1 MVYRILCAIDGS
13 EHAKHAVSYASDLA
27 KRMDA
32 DLAIAIVNVAM
43 GAMRGSVHYAWEETE
58 AKQLLD
64 EAAAEARKAGVSTV
78 REAMLVSREASSGI
92 VQYAEEGKFD
102 HIVTG
107 TGDKKGVSRLVLGSV
122 AADVARRAH
131 CSVTVAR

>member
-1 MVYRILCAIDGS
+1 M
-13 EHAKHAVSYASDLA
+13 
-27 KRMDA
+27 
-32 DLAIAIVNVAM
+32 
-43 GAMRGSVHYAWEETE
+43 
-58 AKQLLD
+58 
-64 EAAAEARKAGVSTV
+64 
-78 REAMLVSREASSGI
+78 
-92 VQYAEEGKFD
+92 QYAEDAKFN

>member
-1 MVYRILCAIDGS
+1 MVYRILYAIDDS

-32 DLAIAIVNVAM
+32 ELTLVIVNVAM
-43 GAMRGSVHYAWEETE
+43 GGMRGAVLYAWEETQ

-64 EAAAEARKAGVSTV
+64 KAAAEARKAGVSAV
-78 REAMLVSREASSGI
+78 KEVMLVSREASSGI
-92 VQYAEEGKFD
+92 VQYAEEQKFD
-102 HIVTG
+102 HIG
-107 TGDKKGVSRLVLGSV
+107 TGDRKNVSRLILGSV

-131 CSVTVAR
+131 CSVTIAR